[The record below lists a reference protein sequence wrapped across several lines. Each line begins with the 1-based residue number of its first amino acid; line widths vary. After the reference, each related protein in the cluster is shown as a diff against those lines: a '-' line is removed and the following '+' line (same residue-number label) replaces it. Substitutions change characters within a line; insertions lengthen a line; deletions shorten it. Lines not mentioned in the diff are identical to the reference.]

1 MDDDAGAGVAPYVEE
16 DVDVVVVVVEE
27 LAMSVVLP
35 KGNDGVE
42 VRSILVVVM
51 VVRSMLVVAPVVLTL
66 TRCFHDSMRSIR
78 RRQYCQI
85 APRWSPLLCDIAKR
99 RFSKTKLG

>member
-1 MDDDAGAGVAPYVEE
+1 MDDDAGVGPNVEE

-27 LAMSVVLP
+27 LAMSVVMS
-35 KGNDGVE
+35 KGRPGVE
-42 VRSILVVVM
+42 VRSILVVVL
-51 VVRSMLVVAPVVLTL
+51 VVRSVLVVAPVVSTL
-66 TRCFHDSMRSIR
+66 TRCFHDSMRSKR

-99 RFSKTKLG
+99 RFRKQKLG